1 MARSEIAL
9 CSTSI
14 ESLGQAVINHS
25 LSSVYVLPCR
35 VVTYALGRHL
45 PAGSTVSRH
54 ADCLDSV
61 LQSKHAEANAQI
73 QASR

>member
-1 MARSEIAL
+1 M
-9 CSTSI
+9 
-14 ESLGQAVINHS
+14 INCS
-25 LSSVYVLPCR
+25 LSNVCVLPRR

-54 ADCLDSV
+54 ADSLDSV

-73 QASR
+73 EASR